1 MERHRQPDLHRYH
14 HVDADP
20 SAPDGSPAR
29 LRWEYLCLRLDAAE
43 LQRRANQASPDGQLS
58 ADDRDHRLGMVVAA
72 MGVAANLRR
81 ALESERQG

>member
-1 MERHRQPDLHRYH
+1 MERHRQPDFHRYH

-43 LQRRANQASPDGQLS
+43 HQGRAKQASPDSQLS
-58 ADDRDHRLGMVVAA
+58 ANDREHMLGMVVAA
-72 MGVAANLRR
+72 MGVSAKLRR